1 MPPKLLTSQLK
12 WTVASLVCAGS
23 LACSP
28 PMYAGGGSDT
38 EVSGRIVAPD
48 GAGIPG
54 AGVTLVPADF
64 NPAFGG
70 QVPGNATDTTDSTGT
85 YRFKGIHHGT
95 YDLQALGFASGLR
108 LLASGIV
115 VQSDRGTLV
124 LSEDSLRKS
133 VRLLVNL
140 PDSLVQLSGYVI
152 ATGTTMYA
160 KKNTGD
166 KSVMF
171 DSVAQGVYPGLQF
184 EANASGPAVQLFANV
199 TVGPS
204 DTTVLNPF
212 PGWAHSAKIQINTSN
227 SGVPVQTAV
236 VDFSLV
242 VRLSASNFT
251 FSQAQPGGADLR
263 FAKANGKALPYEIA
277 EWDTAAVIWLS
288 LDTVYPESAL
298 QFVRMFWGNTSATA
312 LSNPPAVFD
321 TGRGFAGVW
330 HLEEDQAGVGTP
342 GLYKDATPNAANG
355 NDYVSSTGKD
365 GFVGKGQVFAQR
377 DSIPTDAP
385 VTDMAAAGFTACA
398 WVNLSAPGGVVF
410 SKRKDDTMADSG
422 DKELWFGDSAAT
434 GAPGLRPTFRAIGQG
449 AITAQ
454 RDMPLNQWHYYA
466 FRWQPSTGTATFFVD
481 GGLCGST
488 GSYSPQAADSPTA
501 LFTIGSDGT
510 RSMIGA
516 LDEIHLS
523 KVARS
528 DDWIMLAFE
537 NQRQDQHVV
546 TVILEK

>member
-1 MPPKLLTSQLK
+1 MPIRTLTVLLDSIL
-12 WTVASLVCAGS
+12 ACLLCAVS
-23 LACSP
+23 LACS

-48 GAGIPG
+48 GTGVPG
-54 AGVTLVPADF
+54 ASVTLVSADF

-70 QVPGNATDTTDSTGT
+70 QVSGNATDTTDSLGT
-85 YRFKGIHHGT
+85 YRFKGIHHGN
-95 YDLQALGFASGLR
+95 YDLQALGLASGLR
-108 LLASGIV
+108 LLASGII

-124 LSEDSLRKS
+124 LSEDSLRKP

-140 PDSLVQLSGYVI
+140 PESLVQLSGYVI
-152 ATGTTMYA
+152 ATGTTMYE
-160 KKNTGD
+160 KKNAGD
-166 KSVMF
+166 KWVMF
-171 DSVAQGVYPGLQF
+171 DSVGQGVYPGLQF
-184 EANASGPAVQLFANV
+184 AANASGPAVQLFANV

-204 DTTVLNPF
+204 DTTVLNPY

-242 VRLSASNFT
+242 VRLSASNFP
-251 FSQAQPGGADLR
+251 FSQAQPGGADLLL
-263 FAKANGKALPYEIA
+263 AKANGKALPYEIA
-277 EWDTAAVIWLS
+277 QWDTAAVIWVG
-288 LDTVYPESAL
+288 LDTVYPDSAL
-298 QFVRMFWGNTSATA
+298 QFVRMFWGNASATA
-312 LSNPPAVFD
+312 LSNPAAVFD

-330 HLEEDQAGVGTP
+330 HLEEDQAGVGTL
-342 GLYKDATPNAANG
+342 GLYKDASPNSANG

-365 GFVGKGQVFAQR
+365 GFVGKGQVFAQG

-398 WVNLSAPGGVVF
+398 WVNLTAPGGVVF
-410 SKRKDDTMADSG
+410 SKRKSDTMADTG
-422 DKELWFGDSAAT
+422 DMELWFGDSAAT
-434 GAPGLRPTFRAIGQG
+434 GTPGLRPTFRTIGQG
-449 AITAQ
+449 SVTAQ

-466 FRWQPSTGTATFFVD
+466 LRWQPSTGTATFFVD

-488 GSYSPQAADSPTA
+488 GSYSPQAADNSTA
-501 LFTIGSDGT
+501 SFTIGADGT
-510 RSMIGA
+510 RSMTGA
-516 LDEIHLS
+516 LDEIHVS
-523 KVARS
+523 KVTRS
-528 DDWIMLAFE
+528 DDWIMLSFE